1 MKEKNINIILGVLVL
16 VFIGALFFYGYDYY
30 NAKTKINETEF
41 YLSDGSICKDVIS
54 YNEFKFCNQSTNLV
68 NLYLLEINGTVQLKS
83 PEFKKG
89 KLLHINELEK
99 ICSSQNY
106 EIENWSKIALEPLK
120 KYLE

>member
-1 MKEKNINIILGVLVL
+1 MQSPLSRPRHRLGIYFCFGEKKPLKVLGYINDDSDS
-16 VFIGALFFYGYDYY
+16 IGKVHFG
-30 NAKTKINETEF
+30 I
-41 YLSDGSICKDVIS
+41 
-54 YNEFKFCNQSTNLV
+54 
-68 NLYLLEINGTVQLKS
+68 LYLLEINGTVQLKS